1 MSSSFCFPGSVL
13 LRSVICRK
21 KLHAARLPAA
31 EDLHV
36 KTEFYQKSQPH
47 FLRFFGLTFHNIR
60 RKSRP
65 AGILPGKRNRVFK
78 ELSTFPTD
86 FSTSIFSL
94 FFNTFCKISRKCQSR
109 KRYFVLFR
117 LSLCSFHNTISPRDM
132 QGKLHPDANPAEGHA
147 PSAGLSFS
155 VIS

>member
-1 MSSSFCFPGSVL
+1 MSSSFCFPGSTL

-21 KLHAARLPAA
+21 KLHAARLLAA

-65 AGILPGKRNRVFK
+65 AGVLPGKRNRFFI

-94 FFNTFCKISRKCQSR
+94 FFNTFLQNFQKMSIPQTA
-109 KRYFVLFR
+109 F
-117 LSLCSFHNTISPRDM
+117 CSFPIVVMRFP
-132 QGKLHPDANPAEGHA
+132 
-147 PSAGLSFS
+147 
-155 VIS
+155 